1 MTPQRTTKPLV
12 VRNIPLMW
20 EPEPRMSYEIASYY
34 YGVSKTTWLNAHE
47 DFDANDDDYAEWA
60 GLKYTANR
68 SFPKCDRCGGYVAPH
83 VSMDTHHD
91 TLLCKV
97 RTEYSEMQ
105 ACDYRMLESTLNLD
119 FHRVTPPLLFLKH
132 LISDRIVAGSYRA
145 DQTTLGMGN
154 TFTLGETVLGDPD
167 MVKVGQY
174 GKYLPQSVVSFAT
187 TVYFQHKDMQE
198 AYSAVQDFLKLP
210 SEEARQNH
218 LNGLRLVLELW
229 QEHTGIYDDLDP
241 NDVPF

>member
-20 EPEPRMSYEIASYY
+20 EPRRDDPRMCFEVASYY
-34 YGVSKTTWLNAHE
+34 YGMSKDTWLAATERSFTIYVSPNQTKKTTE
-47 DFDANDDDYAEWA
+47 
-60 GLKYTANR
+60 K
-68 SFPKCDRCGGYVAPH
+68 KCDRCGGYVAPH

-132 LISDRIVAGSYRA
+132 LISDRIVAGSYRV

-187 TVYFQHKDMQE
+187 AVYFQHKDMQE
-198 AYSAVQDFLKLP
+198 AYAAVQEFLKLP

>member
-1 MTPQRTTKPLV
+1 MTPQRKTKPLV

-20 EPEPRMSYEIASYY
+20 ELRRDDPRMCYEVASYY
-34 YGVSKTTWLNAHE
+34 YGMSKDTWLA
-47 DFDANDDDYAEWA
+47 ADDDATEWSGLTYIAKRTAE
-60 GLKYTANR
+60 K
-68 SFPKCDRCGGYVAPH
+68 SCDRCGGYVAPH